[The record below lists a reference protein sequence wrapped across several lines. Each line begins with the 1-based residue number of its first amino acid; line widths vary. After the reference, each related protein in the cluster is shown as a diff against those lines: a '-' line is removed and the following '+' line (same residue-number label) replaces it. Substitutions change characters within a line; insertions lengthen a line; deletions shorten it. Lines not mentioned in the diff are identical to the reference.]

1 MQGHQPAATLI
12 VDSGHG
18 HSCAGVA
25 PGRPRGPQP
34 PGRAQT
40 QGPLLTTRE
49 AFGFYPVLK
58 IVITAK
64 MVSKENILNI
74 LMRCEKLKHMSL
86 DHCLTTS
93 QSSHCIKLKRKMQ
106 I

>member
-1 MQGHQPAATLI
+1 MKNHSYFSHQIFKTF
-12 VDSGHG
+12 
-18 HSCAGVA
+18 AGVA

-34 PGRAQT
+34 PGRTQT

-49 AFGFYPVLK
+49 AFEFYPVLK
-58 IVITAK
+58 VVITAK

>member
-1 MQGHQPAATLI
+1 MQGHRPAATLNM
-12 VDSGHG
+12 DSGHG

-34 PGRAQT
+34 PGSTQT
-40 QGPLLTTRE
+40 QGPLLTTRR

-64 MVSKENILNI
+64 MLSKENILNI

-86 DHCLTTS
+86 DHCLTS